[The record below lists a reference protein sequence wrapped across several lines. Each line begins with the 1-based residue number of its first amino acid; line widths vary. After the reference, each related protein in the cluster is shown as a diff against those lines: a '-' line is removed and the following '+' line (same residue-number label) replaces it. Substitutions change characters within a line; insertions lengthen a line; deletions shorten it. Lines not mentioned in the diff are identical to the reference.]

1 MKPTLFVLA
10 AGMGSRYGGLKQLD
24 GLGPHGETIMDYSIY
39 DAIQSGFGK
48 VVFVIRKDFEQEFRD
63 KILSKYESKIPT
75 EVVFQSVDALPEG
88 FTCPEDRTKP
98 WGTNHAVLMGK
109 DVIKE
114 PFAVINSDDFYGR
127 NSFEVLAKAL
137 SNLPDDA
144 HDQYFMV
151 GFNVGNTM
159 SESGTVSRGVCETEN
174 GLLKSVVERTKIGY
188 DENHDIIFTE
198 GDLVEKLEPTTPVS
212 MNFWGFTPDYFEHSE
227 KSFVNFLN
235 HNINVPKSEFFIPIV
250 VSELV
255 ESGQSTVEVLRTDS
269 KWFGVTYS
277 EDRPAVVE
285 KFAELHHQ
293 GIYPEKMF

>member
-39 DAIQSGFGK
+39 DAIHSGFGK

-75 EVVFQSVDALPEG
+75 QVVFQSINDLPEG

-109 DVIKE
+109 DAIKE

-127 NSFEVLAKAL
+127 NSFEVLGKAL
-137 SNLPDDA
+137 SELPEGS
-144 HDQYFMV
+144 HDRYFMV

-159 SESGTVSRGVCETEN
+159 SESGTVSRGVCETKD
-174 GLLKSVVERTKIGY
+174 GLLQIVVERTKIGY

-198 GDLVEKLEPTTPVS
+198 GDVVERLEPTTPVS
-212 MNFWGFTPDYFEHSE
+212 MNFWGFTPDYFAHSE
-227 KSFVNFLN
+227 KSFINFLN
-235 HNINVPKSEFFIPIV
+235 HSINVPKSEFFIPIV

-277 EDRPAVVE
+277 EDRQGVVD
-285 KFAELHHQ
+285 KFAELHRQ
-293 GIYPEKMF
+293 GVYPEKLF

>member
-39 DAIQSGFGK
+39 DAIHSGFGK
-48 VVFVIRKDFEQEFRD
+48 VVFVIRKDFEQEFRE

-137 SNLPDDA
+137 SELPDDS
-144 HDQYFMV
+144 HDRYFMV

-198 GDLVEKLEPTTPVS
+198 GDLVERLEPTTPVS
-212 MNFWGFTPDYFEHSE
+212 MNFWGFTPDYFAHSE

-235 HNINVPKSEFFIPIV
+235 QSINVPKSEFFIPIV

-277 EDRPAVVE
+277 EDRPAVVK
-285 KFAELHHQ
+285 KFAELHQQ

>member
-1 MKPTLFVLA
+1 
-10 AGMGSRYGGLKQLD
+10 MGSRYGGLKQLD

-48 VVFVIRKDFEQEFRD
+48 VVFVIRKDFEQEFRE

-75 EVVFQSVDALPEG
+75 EVVFQSTDALPEG

-137 SNLPDDA
+137 SNLPDDS
-144 HDQYFMV
+144 HDRYFMV

-212 MNFWGFTPDYFEHSE
+212 MNFWGFTPDYFVHSE

-235 HNINVPKSEFFIPIV
+235 HSINVPKSEFFIPIV

-285 KFAELHHQ
+285 KFAELHRQ

>member
-1 MKPTLFVLA
+1 
-10 AGMGSRYGGLKQLD
+10 MGSRYGGLKQLD

-39 DAIQSGFGK
+39 DAIHSGFGK

-75 EVVFQSVDALPEG
+75 EVVFQSINDLPDG

-137 SNLPDDA
+137 SNLPEDA

-235 HNINVPKSEFFIPIV
+235 QSINVPKSEFFIPIV

-285 KFAELHHQ
+285 KFAELHRQ
-293 GIYPEKMF
+293 GVYPDKMF

>member
-39 DAIQSGFGK
+39 DAIHSGFGK
-48 VVFVIRKDFEQEFRD
+48 VVFVIRHDFEQEFRE

-75 EVVFQSVDALPEG
+75 EVVFQSVDALPDG
-88 FTCPEDRTKP
+88 FPCPEDRTKP

-137 SNLPDDA
+137 SDLPDDS
-144 HDQYFMV
+144 HDRYFMV

-159 SESGTVSRGVCETEN
+159 SESGTVSRGVCETED

-212 MNFWGFTPDYFEHSE
+212 MNFWGFTPDYFAHSE

-235 HNINVPKSEFFIPIV
+235 KSINIPKSEFFIPLT

-285 KFAELHHQ
+285 KFAELHRQ

>member
-88 FTCPEDRTKP
+88 FACPEDRTKP

-137 SNLPDDA
+137 SDLPDDA

-285 KFAELHHQ
+285 KFAELHRQ
-293 GIYPEKMF
+293 GIYPDKMF

>member
-39 DAIQSGFGK
+39 DAIHSGFGK

-75 EVVFQSVDALPEG
+75 EVVFQSINDLPEG

-127 NSFEVLAKAL
+127 NSFEVLGKAL
-137 SNLPDDA
+137 SELPEDS
-144 HDQYFMV
+144 HDRYFMV

-188 DENHDIIFTE
+188 DENHDIVFTDGE
-198 GDLVEKLEPTTPVS
+198 VFEHLEPTTPVS
-212 MNFWGFTPDYFEHSE
+212 MNFWGFTPDYFTHSE
-227 KSFVNFLN
+227 RSFINFLN
-235 HNINVPKSEFFIPIV
+235 QSINVPKSEFFIPIV

-285 KFAELHHQ
+285 KFAQLHEQ

>member
-1 MKPTLFVLA
+1 
-10 AGMGSRYGGLKQLD
+10 
-24 GLGPHGETIMDYSIY
+24 
-39 DAIQSGFGK
+39 
-48 VVFVIRKDFEQEFRD
+48 
-63 KILSKYESKIPT
+63 
-75 EVVFQSVDALPEG
+75 
-88 FTCPEDRTKP
+88 
-98 WGTNHAVLMGK
+98 MGK

-137 SNLPDDA
+137 SDLPADA
-144 HDQYFMV
+144 HDRYFMV

-159 SESGTVSRGVCETEN
+159 SESGTVSRGVCETKD
-174 GLLKSVVERTKIGY
+174 GLLQSVVERTKIGY

-227 KSFVNFLN
+227 RSFVNFLT
-235 HNINVPKSEFFIPIV
+235 HSINVPKSEFFIPIV

-285 KFAELHHQ
+285 KFAELHRQ

>member
-39 DAIQSGFGK
+39 DAIHSGFGK

-63 KILSKYESKIPT
+63 KILSKYESKIST
-75 EVVFQSVDALPEG
+75 EVVFQSINDLPDG

-137 SNLPDDA
+137 SDLPEDA

-235 HNINVPKSEFFIPIV
+235 QSINVPKSEFFIPIV

-285 KFAELHHQ
+285 KFAELHRQ
-293 GIYPEKMF
+293 GVYPDKMF

>member
-1 MKPTLFVLA
+1 
-10 AGMGSRYGGLKQLD
+10 MGSRYGGLKQLD

-48 VVFVIRKDFEQEFRD
+48 VVFVIRRDFEQEFRD

-137 SNLPDDA
+137 SDLPDDS
-144 HDQYFMV
+144 HDRYFMV

-174 GLLKSVVERTKIGY
+174 GLLTSVVERTKIGY

-198 GDLVEKLEPTTPVS
+198 GDIVEKLEPTTPVS
-212 MNFWGFTPDYFEHSE
+212 MNFWGFTPDYFVHSE
-227 KSFVNFLN
+227 KSFVNFLSN
-235 HNINVPKSEFFIPIV
+235 NINVPKSEFFIPIV

-285 KFAELHHQ
+285 KFAELHRL
-293 GIYPEKMF
+293 GVYPDKMF

>member
-75 EVVFQSVDALPEG
+75 EVVFQSINDLPEG

-127 NSFEVLAKAL
+127 NSFEVLGKAL
-137 SNLPDDA
+137 SELPEDS
-144 HDQYFMV
+144 HDRYFMV

-188 DENHDIIFTE
+188 DENHDIVFTE
-198 GDLVEKLEPTTPVS
+198 GDVVEHLEPTTPVS
-212 MNFWGFTPDYFEHSE
+212 MNFWGFTPDYFTHSE
-227 KSFVNFLN
+227 RSFINFLN
-235 HNINVPKSEFFIPIV
+235 QSINVPKSEFFIPIV

-255 ESGQSTVEVLRTDS
+255 ESSQSTVEVLRTDS

-285 KFAELHHQ
+285 KFAQLHEQ